1 LVTTAWLA
9 ALAQQIALLKLSA
22 KVTASMLSMLTL
34 ASNAVLVQVHAPL
47 KLSAKHN

>member
-1 LVTTAWLA
+1 LVTIVWLA
-9 ALAQQIALLKLSA
+9 ALAQQTVLLKLSA
-22 KVTASMLSMLTL
+22 KVTASTLLMLTL